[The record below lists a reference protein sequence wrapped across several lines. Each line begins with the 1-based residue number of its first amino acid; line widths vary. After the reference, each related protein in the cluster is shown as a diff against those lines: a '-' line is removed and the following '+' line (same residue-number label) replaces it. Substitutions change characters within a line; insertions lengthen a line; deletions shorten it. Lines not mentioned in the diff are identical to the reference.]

1 MCRGRHWNTN
11 CDFLF
16 DNATPDLP
24 ISFVWW
30 TMWSRTL
37 HPPQDGINE
46 RVSKELSCDSNW
58 VSAGGRELAH
68 RASDWSWR
76 RADRVSLLALLVA
89 IAGGRLGNPLC
100 CPTTTP
106 PPRPLV
112 FAPHCCWQVTRGS
125 ASHNTQVQL
134 AALDDRALALE
145 HSRIHTRL
153 IGYIKLQLIKRTQV
167 VSKNYIFERIFNYII
182 YAIFNGYWCFESISF
197 LCPKFL

>member
-1 MCRGRHWNTN
+1 MCRGRHWTTN
-11 CDFLF
+11 CVFF
-16 DNATPDLP
+16 VWQRNIRFAY
-24 ISFVWW
+24 IFVWW

-37 HPPQDGINE
+37 HPLRDGINE
-46 RVSKELSCDSNW
+46 RVSKELSFDSNW

-89 IAGGRLGNPLC
+89 IAGGRLENPLC

-125 ASHNTQVQL
+125 ASHSIQEVQL

-145 HSRIHTRL
+145 HSRIHTLL

-167 VSKNYIFERIFNYII
+167 VSKKSII
-182 YAIFNGYWCFESISF
+182 DRLLNLTFYTTIIGIWCFESICFF
-197 LCPKFL
+197 LC